1 MARRHLVGATLAV
14 VAALAISACAPGPV
28 TSNTAGGGASPSSG
42 VQGAT
47 CSYPMSG
54 TPARPVDP
62 PSATGV
68 PDTGTTAATL
78 HFASGDVTITLDRAA
93 APCTVNS
100 FVSLASQGFFDHTA
114 CHRLVDTG
122 IFILQC
128 GDPTGTGTGG
138 PGYSFADEL
147 SGHETYP
154 TGTVAMANRG
164 PNTNGSQFFLV
175 WADSPLPPAYT
186 VFGHMDAAGLKVIQ
200 AIASQGVS
208 AKDGITPIADA
219 TITSVSLG

>member
-1 MARRHLVGATLAV
+1 MTRLRLARLAV
-14 VAALAISACAPGPV
+14 ATCAALVVSACAPAAMST
-28 TSNTAGGGASPSSG
+28 TSAGAGSTASTAA
-42 VQGAT
+42 QGAT
-47 CSYPMSG
+47 CSYPVAG

-78 HFASGDVTITLDRAA
+78 HFTSGAVTITLDRAA

-128 GDPTGTGTGG
+128 GDPTGTGSGG

-175 WADSPLPPAYT
+175 WADSPLPPDYT
-186 VFGHMDAAGLKVIQ
+186 VFGHMDAAGLAVIQ
-200 AIASQGVS
+200 GIASQGVS
-208 AKDGITPIADA
+208 GQNGITPIADA